1 MTPPSS
7 SPLPAG
13 TWHKPAIS
21 AKNLARLRREALLA
35 GEEWPY
41 DKPAAEVKRRKP
53 KGHKHDREKPLRCVQ
68 PCFICNSAHSWHLPA
83 NWRDWFQHPAAPVE
97 LHRPRPGVRLC
108 RLPSPQPDW
117 WCVLPDTPTCSARC
131 REAAIQKKLAEAD
144 KRIAEYRV
152 GGCGRSASAP
162 AGWHAG
168 HAGSTSMSPV
178 AVDWERS
185 TSACCKCCASWHA
198 ACLCRLPRLPCG
210 PTPPCG
216 AEVPALPSSLLQA
229 AQHAPMREA
238 SLMDRILLTPKQI
251 RQKAKGG

>member
-168 HAGSTSMSPV
+168 HAGSQAP
-178 AVDWERS
+178 
-185 TSACCKCCASWHA
+185 
-198 ACLCRLPRLPCG
+198 ACLLWRLLGSVRQALAASAVPAGMPLASVACRDCPAAPHPPAVPKC
-210 PTPPCG
+210 PPCRHPCCRQHSTHRCG
-216 AEVPALPSSLLQA
+216 KPPSWT
-229 AQHAPMREA
+229 A
-238 SLMDRILLTPKQI
+238 SY
-251 RQKAKGG
+251 